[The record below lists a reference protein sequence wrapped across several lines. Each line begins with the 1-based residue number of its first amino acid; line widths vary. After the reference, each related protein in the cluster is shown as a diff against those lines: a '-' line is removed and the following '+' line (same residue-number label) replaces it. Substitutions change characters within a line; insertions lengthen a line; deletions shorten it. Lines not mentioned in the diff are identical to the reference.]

1 MQKRRNARRPLTNA
15 AREPAMPITRPRPQ
29 AELQRFRSG
38 LALAAGKTTDTG
50 SSLLA
55 ESRRPVD
62 QRAAATYA
70 IPSAAAA
77 TRAAQRAP
85 TSATSEASTPRTIAI
100 STRVMQCV
108 GDAAAGLVLSQL
120 IYWSRRCANDGARE
134 GWIWK
139 TSNDWSAELG
149 GMSWKV
155 QHRARRHLLDLGFI
169 EERRLT
175 MPARLEYRLLLTPLL
190 EALTEGTG
198 LSADAGTWLGADMV
212 EPLFSR
218 GFAWHTSLS
227 RLLPLHTAMLCSR
240 LLAGVRW
247 PPAQPA
253 NGFDGD
259 VQPALRYVGLS
270 RAGWLRETGLSRDQ
284 WQTAR
289 RNLLRIGVLVERQ
302 RNFPRRV
309 DLALRLHDLAAV
321 LRASVA
327 TEPERQDREILLS
340 GIGRLP
346 IQPGQS
352 PNPTFRPLPK
362 LPVQIARSSPQL
374 LQIQLSQL
382 PPQLGAAVQ
391 APAIAS
397 PIPAF
402 GWGGGGGYERA
413 IKTEDNLPVRQPTEA
428 LSDAPPISPRLHW
441 PPCFTKGDQ
450 ARARQQLKDLA
461 TTDQQLLI
469 DEIAWMQ
476 STGKSIR
483 SPVALL
489 RTLVMRHANGSFSPD
504 GAHRIAEARE
514 QARSSARDR
523 SLPAPT
529 TSNGPSPEVKARLLA
544 LGSGRRRSA

>member
-1 MQKRRNARRPLTNA
+1 
-15 AREPAMPITRPRPQ
+15 MPITRPRPR

-38 LALAAGKTTDTG
+38 LALAAGKTTDT
-50 SSLLA
+50 SASLLV
-55 ESRRPVD
+55 ESRQPVD
-62 QRAAATYA
+62 QRAATYA
-70 IPSAAAA
+70 MPSAAVA
-77 TRAAQRAP
+77 TRSALQAP
-85 TSATSEASTPRTIAI
+85 GGVPSEASAPRTIAI

-120 IYWSRRCANDGARE
+120 IYWSRRSADDGARE

-139 TSNDWSAELG
+139 TSDDWSTELG

-198 LSADAGTWLGADMV
+198 LNADAGTWLDATMV
-212 EPLFSR
+212 EPLFGR

-247 PPAQPA
+247 PPAQTA
-253 NGFDGD
+253 SGFDGD

-327 TEPERQDREILLS
+327 TEPYRQDRAILLG

-346 IQPGQS
+346 LQPSQS
-352 PNPTFRPLPK
+352 PNPTFKALPK
-362 LPVQIARSSPQL
+362 LPAENARSSPQL
-374 LQIQLSQL
+374 LQLQLNQL
-382 PPQLGAAVQ
+382 LPQLGAAVQ
-391 APAIAS
+391 APAMAC

-413 IKTEDNLPVRQPTEA
+413 IKTEDSQPARQPTES
-428 LSDAPPISPRLHW
+428 LSDAPPSSPRLHW
-441 PPCFTKGDQ
+441 PACFTKGDQ

-461 TTDQQLLI
+461 TTDQQLLL

-514 QARSSARDR
+514 QVRGTAQDR
-523 SLPAPT
+523 SQPAQP

-544 LGSGRRRSA
+544 LGSGGRRSA